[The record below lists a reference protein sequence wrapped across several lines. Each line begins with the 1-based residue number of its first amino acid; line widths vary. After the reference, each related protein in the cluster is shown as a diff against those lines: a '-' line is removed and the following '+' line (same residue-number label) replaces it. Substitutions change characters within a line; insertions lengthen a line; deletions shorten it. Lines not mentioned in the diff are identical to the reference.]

1 MNLIALFLGLLLE
14 RLLTRLLHLREMR
27 WLDGWFDL
35 GLGWMQRLPPLLAW
49 AAGAAVILIP
59 ALPVAWIGI
68 SFGHVLAGVL
78 YVLFAAV
85 VLMFSLGPRD
95 LVADV
100 EEYLRVSAAG
110 DADHV
115 ASVARGLTEAPYR
128 APDGGAAGMERAVFV
143 QANHRIFG
151 VLFWFM
157 LLGPAGAWG
166 FRVAD
171 LFRRRSV
178 FEAHRRGETADH
190 RVLVLYEIA
199 AWLPARTLAL
209 TYAVA
214 GSFEDAAED
223 WKRLYRETSNRFLR
237 VSEEVLAAA
246 GVGAI
251 RGRCADLDGPGRVR
265 AAVDLVK
272 RSVLIWLTVISLATL
287 LGFAA

>member
-1 MNLIALFLGLLLE
+1 MNLLALFLGLLLE

-35 GLGWMQRLPPLLAW
+35 GMDWMRRLPAPLPW
-49 AAGAAVILIP
+49 MVGIAVIGIP
-59 ALPVAWIGI
+59 VVPVAWVGLA
-68 SFGHVLAGVL
+68 FGHVLSGLL
-78 YVLFAAV
+78 YVLFAAG
-85 VLMFSLGPRD
+85 VLVFSLGPRD
-95 LVADV
+95 LF
-100 EEYLRVSAAG
+100 EEVQAYLRVLDGG
-110 DADHV
+110 DAAD
-115 ASVARGLTEAPYR
+115 AATIARGLTEAPYEVPR
-128 APDGGAAGMERAVFV
+128 GGAAAMESAVLV

-178 FEAHRRGETADH
+178 FEAHRRGEAPDSTI
-190 RVLVLYEIA
+190 LVLYEIV
-199 AWLPARTLAL
+199 AWLPARALAL

-223 WKRLYRETSNRFLR
+223 WKRLYRETSDRFLR
-237 VSEEVLAAA
+237 ASEEVLAAA

-251 RGRCADLDGPGRVR
+251 RGRCADLDATGRAR
-265 AAVDLVK
+265 AALDLVK
-272 RSVLIWLTVISLATL
+272 RSVVIWLTVISIATL
-287 LGFAA
+287 LGVAA